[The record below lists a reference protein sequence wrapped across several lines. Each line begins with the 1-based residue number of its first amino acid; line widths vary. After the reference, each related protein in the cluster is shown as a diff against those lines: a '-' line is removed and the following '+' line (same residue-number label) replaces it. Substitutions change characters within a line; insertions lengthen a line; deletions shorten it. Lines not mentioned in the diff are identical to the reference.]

1 MFWSQW
7 RLWLDRQLTSR
18 VAELCDDQN
27 LLPSIANG
35 SIHHSP
41 EKSISSVLSHSSW
54 PGRAHGGHV
63 SHAKYSVAGAC
74 WLGVMGALRDEF
86 RHGSA
91 QLAGIWTEDPG
102 SDDKEEPS
110 RSVEIADET
119 FKLFSLTSG
128 F

>member
-1 MFWSQW
+1 M
-7 RLWLDRQLTSR
+7 TSS
-18 VAELCDDQN
+18 VVELRDDQD

-54 PGRAHGGHV
+54 PGRAHGGHI
-63 SHAKYSVAGAC
+63 SHAEHSVPGAC
-74 WLGVMGALRDEF
+74 WLDVLGAIRDEL
-86 RHGSA
+86 RHGGA
-91 QLAGIWTEDPG
+91 QLVDIWTKDPRF
-102 SDDKEEPS
+102 DDKEEPS
-110 RSVEIADET
+110 RSVRIADEP